1 MVAGRKR
8 ALRFGKHLQ
17 YSEAPKPP
25 FHAYGQ
31 IANRPSKI
39 HRRAQQ
45 HGARRAQIKHGAAR
59 RAQRV
64 GRVDGRA
71 RGAAQV
77 GLQLAAHA
85 LFQPVIALAATGK

>member
-8 ALRFGKHLQ
+8 ALWFGKHLQ

-45 HGARRAQIKHGAAR
+45 HGAAR
-59 RAQRV
+59 RVQRV
-64 GRVDGRA
+64 GRVDVLA

-77 GLQLAAHA
+77 SLQLAAHA
-85 LFQPVIALAATGK
+85 LSQPVIALAATGK